1 MADLKRVA
9 RQIFQE
15 TLAAIDIPASLQRKL
30 RRVGSALHCEG
41 AIVDLRDFEK
51 ICVVAIGKAAHAM
64 LEGLQ
69 ALLPERTEIA
79 GVLCAPTP
87 PRQAVKG
94 IRYFVGGHPI
104 PNAHSLAAAAAIL
117 ALLRECNARTLVFF
131 LLSGGGSALV
141 ELPLDTQIG
150 LTDVQQLYQ
159 MLVTCGGSI
168 TEKNT
173 KREKIFGIQ
182 GGGVGGGPR
191 EGRENTN
198 PGGGGP
204 GGAGVRAGL
213 WWRAH
218 GR

>member
-87 PRQAVKG
+87 PRQAEKG
-94 IRYFVGGHPI
+94 IRYFLGGHPI
-104 PNAHSLAAAAAIL
+104 PNAHSLESAATIL
-117 ALLRECNARTLVFF
+117 ALLQECDARTLVFF

-159 MLVTCGGSI
+159 MLVTCGGAI
-168 TEKNT
+168 TDINT
-173 KREKIFGIQ
+173 VGANRSAVN
-182 GGGVGGGPR
+182 GGRVVAAA
-191 EGRENTN
+191 
-198 PGGGGP
+198 
-204 GGAGVRAGL
+204 GAGR
-213 WWRAH
+213 
-218 GR
+218 